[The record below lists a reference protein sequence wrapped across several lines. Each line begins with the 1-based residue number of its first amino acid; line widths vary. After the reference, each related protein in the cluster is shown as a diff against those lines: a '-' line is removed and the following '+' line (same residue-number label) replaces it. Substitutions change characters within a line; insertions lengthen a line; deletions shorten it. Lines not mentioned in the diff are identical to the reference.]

1 VLENPRWTAGA
12 RASVDAVI
20 DGSEPPAGDPDADVK
35 RRTWLAAERTW
46 LAWWRTGVGAA
57 AVSVGVGRLLPG
69 LSGSSGWTLKALGF
83 GYGAL
88 SVAIL
93 VIGALRQ
100 RHVSSALRRGG
111 YAPLSSPLVN
121 WLTAAGIGLALATIA
136 VIAVGT

>member
-1 VLENPRWTAGA
+1 MSANSEPEQGTP
-12 RASVDAVI
+12 VDA
-20 DGSEPPAGDPDADVK
+20 K

-69 LSGSSGWTLKALGF
+69 LSGTKGWELKALGF

-88 SVAIL
+88 SVVLL
-93 VIGALRQ
+93 VVGAVRQHKVANALRQ
-100 RHVSSALRRGG
+100 GSYV
-111 YAPLSSPLVN
+111 PLSTPLVN
-121 WLTAAGIGLALATIA
+121 WLTAAGIALALATVV

>member
-1 VLENPRWTAGA
+1 V
-12 RASVDAVI
+12 VDE
-20 DGSEPPAGDPDADVK
+20 DEPPGTDPETDVK

-69 LSGSSGWTLKALGF
+69 LSGSNGWELKALGF

-88 SVAIL
+88 SVVIL

-100 RHVSSALRRGG
+100 SRVSSALRRGS
-111 YAPLSSPLVN
+111 YDPLSPPIVN
-121 WLTAAGIGLALATIA
+121 WLTAAGIALALATLA
-136 VIAVGT
+136 VIAIGG